1 MLRLGACA
9 LLLAFGLSCSSS
21 DVSRSLGAQCD
32 SRSDCDE
39 RCLRG
44 EDYPDGMCTTS
55 CETDRD
61 CPGEARCIDEEGGV
75 CLYRCQERVQCEFL
89 GGGWDCTEKSPRED
103 DVEDVLVCFG
113 Q

>member
-1 MLRLGACA
+1 MLRFGGFA
-9 LLLAFGLSCSSS
+9 LLLAVGFGCSSS
-21 DVSRSLGAQCD
+21 DVSRSLGAQCER
-32 SRSDCDE
+32 RSDCDE

-44 EDYPDGMCTTS
+44 DDYPDGMCTTS

-61 CPGEARCIDEEGGV
+61 CPSEAQCVDEEGGV
-75 CLYRCQERVQCEFL
+75 CMYGCQERAQCEFL
-89 GGGWDCTEKSPRED
+89 GAAWDCIAKSPRED